1 MQYNRRVKA
10 LLMGVFTLI
19 TGASAQQ
26 FTNVLNSGWWRTNPT
41 TPNIGRGVAI
51 GNLTATP
58 YPAAF
63 QIHGDLLPAGNQTP
77 EVFRTNAP

>member
-1 MQYNRRVKA
+1 MQYNIRVKA

-51 GNLTATP
+51 GPLQGLLRNEGTLHIDEFSASS
-58 YPAAF
+58 
-63 QIHGDLLPAGNQTP
+63 DLNDQSLILKC
-77 EVFRTNAP
+77 